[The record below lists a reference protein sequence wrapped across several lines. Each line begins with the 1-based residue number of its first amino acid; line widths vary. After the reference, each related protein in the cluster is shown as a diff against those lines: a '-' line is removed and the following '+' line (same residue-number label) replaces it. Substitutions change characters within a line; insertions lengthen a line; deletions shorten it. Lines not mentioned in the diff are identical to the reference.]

1 MLNSFELTVIYSLVK
16 LKNLL
21 FSKPLV
27 RKCKCYNFVKFQK
40 SLPASP
46 GTAYIQVSGAKQ
58 LLRKRKKTY
67 TVQEDKKMNTY
78 ETELN
83 LNQMVRITG
92 GTNNNNPNPDKMD
105 PGIDGIING
114 ENYNAIAQAIA
125 DWLNGDNNRTRNV
138 NNDVDIYDTAI

>member
-1 MLNSFELTVIYSLVK
+1 M
-16 LKNLL
+16 
-21 FSKPLV
+21 
-27 RKCKCYNFVKFQK
+27 
-40 SLPASP
+40 
-46 GTAYIQVSGAKQ
+46 
-58 LLRKRKKTY
+58 RKRKKTY
-67 TVQEDKKMNTY
+67 TEQEDKKKNTY

>member
-1 MLNSFELTVIYSLVK
+1 
-16 LKNLL
+16 
-21 FSKPLV
+21 
-27 RKCKCYNFVKFQK
+27 
-40 SLPASP
+40 
-46 GTAYIQVSGAKQ
+46 
-58 LLRKRKKTY
+58 
-67 TVQEDKKMNTY
+67 MNTY

-114 ENYNAIAQAIA
+114 KNYDYIAQLIA
-125 DWLNGDNNRTRNV
+125 DILNGDDNRSRKV